1 MTEVGRKNGG
11 ITQPY
16 KLLEQ
21 LTESRL
27 TRYLAGRNRARTC
40 HGWTPAASGCRTTA
54 GRRRRCRRHQ
64 QTPQRFA
71 AWPWLWQTGRAE
83 REQRS
88 REAPLSSP
96 SFHGLRN
103 EGTRSGL
110 LLIDDRHSRGNVE
123 RKWNAAEKKSERR
136 LFHSDCLL
144 LRCLMSWLL
153 HVMLCG
159 NKTIY
164 VILL

>member
-1 MTEVGRKNGG
+1 MCVFFASTIPFSSIKTCAWKMTKVGRKNGG

-123 RKWNAAEKKSERR
+123 RKWNAAEKKVNGDYSIQIVCCC
-136 LFHSDCLL
+136 DA
-144 LRCLMSWLL
+144 
-153 HVMLCG
+153 
-159 NKTIY
+159 
-164 VILL
+164 